1 MKTHFHLT
9 ALMGIAIILAGAA
22 TACQK
27 DPGVEFNPPVDETLP
42 ATPFSLTGVEERG
55 STGATFDWTI
65 SSTGVTDSVSEE
77 LDEMTV
83 TAYNNLII
91 SATPKN
97 NATAFSGINARSSN
111 VNAVQVE
118 MIGKTQF
125 KDFKLKYVG
134 DGEATIKVWNGKE
147 GENTTVEF
155 KVKAV
160 KEVAVEGLRFR
171 VNGEER
177 VTKMVTSGNPDR
189 QTFTA
194 GIFKLN
200 YCGGPCFL
208 WKDKEYPFEE
218 RSYDCLHY
226 GVDVE
231 FLGIEPENASWRK
244 VLAFKSDVP
253 TINSNHQTNYYN
265 YIVQLGRKPEDYPLL
280 NSLFERKK
288 DQWKDVGELEGL
300 KYFMCI
306 GDAWEQPCCLVQ
318 LLIET
323 DNGFL
328 YVSAPRNPKFDEK
341 EKRDL
346 DFRCPLCDHYRDID
360 GVVIFG

>member
-1 MKTHFHLT
+1 MKRFFHPLALAALVLGVLAMGSLT
-9 ALMGIAIILAGAA
+9 S
-22 TACQK
+22 CKK
-27 DPGVEFNPPVDETLP
+27 DLNAELNPPTDDSLV
-42 ATPFSLTGVEERG
+42 AAPFSLTAEEHRG
-55 STGATFDWTI
+55 TTGATFDWVITNG
-65 SSTGVTDSVSEE
+65 STDSVTEE

-83 TAYNNLII
+83 TAHNSFTI
-91 SATPKN
+91 TVEPKGN
-97 NATAFSGINARSSN
+97 PGAFPGVNVRSSN

-118 MIGKTQF
+118 MLGKSS
-125 KDFKLKYVG
+125 FKLKYIG
-134 DGEATIKVWNGKE
+134 DGEASIRVWNGTE
-147 GENTTVEF
+147 TSNTTVTF
-155 KVKAV
+155 PVKSV

-177 VTKMVTSGNPDR
+177 VTKMVTTGNPDR

-200 YCGGPCFL
+200 YCGGPAFL

-253 TINSNHQTNYYN
+253 AINSNHQTNYYN

-306 GDAWEQPCCLVQ
+306 GDAWGQPCCLVQ

-323 DNGFL
+323 DNGIL

-360 GVVIFG
+360 GVVIF

>member
-1 MKTHFHLT
+1 MGSLT
-9 ALMGIAIILAGAA
+9 S
-22 TACQK
+22 CKK
-27 DPGVEFNPPVDETLP
+27 DPNAEFNPPTDGSLV
-42 ATPFSLTGVEERG
+42 AAPFSLMAKEHRG
-55 STGATFDWTI
+55 TTGATFDWVITNG
-65 SSTGVTDSVSEE
+65 STDSVTEE

-83 TAYNNLII
+83 TAYNSIDITVEPKGNPGAFPGVNL
-91 SATPKN
+91 
-97 NATAFSGINARSSN
+97 RSSN

-118 MIGKTQF
+118 KKDKTHF
-125 KDFKLKYVG
+125 TLKYIG
-134 DGEATIKVWNGKE
+134 DGEARIRVWNGTE
-147 GENTTVEF
+147 SGNTSVEF
-155 KVKAV
+155 PVKSV

-177 VTKMVTSGNPDR
+177 VTKMVTTGNPDR

-218 RSYDCLHY
+218 RSYGCSHY

-253 TINSNHQTNYYN
+253 AINSNHQTNYYN

-323 DNGFL
+323 DNGIL

>member
-1 MKTHFHLT
+1 MKRFFHPLALAALVLGVLAMGSLT
-9 ALMGIAIILAGAA
+9 S
-22 TACQK
+22 CKK
-27 DPGVEFNPPVDETLP
+27 DLNAELNPPTDDSLV
-42 ATPFSLTGVEERG
+42 AAPFSLTAEEHRG
-55 STGATFDWTI
+55 TTGATFDWVITNG
-65 SSTGVTDSVSEE
+65 STDSVTEE

-83 TAYNNLII
+83 TAHNSFTI
-91 SATPKN
+91 TVEPKGN
-97 NATAFSGINARSSN
+97 PGAFPGVNVRSSN

-118 MIGKTQF
+118 MLGKSS
-125 KDFKLKYVG
+125 FKLKYIG
-134 DGEATIKVWNGKE
+134 DGEASIRVWNGTE
-147 GENTTVEF
+147 TSNTTVTF
-155 KVKAV
+155 PVKSV

-177 VTKMVTSGNPDR
+177 VTKMVTTGNPDR

-200 YCGGPCFL
+200 YCGGPAFL

-253 TINSNHQTNYYN
+253 AINSNHQTNYYN

-300 KYFMCI
+300 KHFMCI
-306 GDAWEQPCCLVQ
+306 GDAWGQPCCLVQ

-323 DNGFL
+323 DNGIL

-360 GVVIFG
+360 GVVIF

>member
-1 MKTHFHLT
+1 MKRFFHPLALA
-9 ALMGIAIILAGAA
+9 ALMLGVLAMGSL
-22 TACQK
+22 TSCKK
-27 DPGVEFNPPVDETLP
+27 DLNAELNPPTDDSLV
-42 ATPFSLTGVEERG
+42 AAPFSLTAEEHRG
-55 STGATFDWTI
+55 TTGATFDWVITNG
-65 SSTGVTDSVSEE
+65 STDSVTEE

-83 TAYNNLII
+83 TAHNSFTI
-91 SATPKN
+91 TVEPKGN
-97 NATAFSGINARSSN
+97 PGAFPGVNVRSSN

-118 MIGKTQF
+118 MLGKSS
-125 KDFKLKYVG
+125 FKLKYIG
-134 DGEATIKVWNGKE
+134 DGEASIRVWNGTE
-147 GENTTVEF
+147 TSNTTVTF
-155 KVKAV
+155 PVKSV

-177 VTKMVTSGNPDR
+177 VTKMVTTGNPDR
-189 QTFTA
+189 QSFTA
-194 GIFKLN
+194 GIFRLN
-200 YCGGPCFL
+200 YIAGPAFL

-218 RSYDCLHY
+218 HSYDCAHY

-253 TINSNHQTNYYN
+253 AINSNHQTNYYN

-288 DQWKDVGELEGL
+288 EQWKDVGELEGL

-323 DNGFL
+323 DNGIL

-360 GVVIFG
+360 GVVIF